1 MTPSEIVR
9 VDFTPDAVR
18 NWVPSHVRSTNWPV
32 VYVLEGAGSPKSA
45 GEVYV
50 GETLSASN
58 RLRQHLDS
66 PQKKHLRTARV
77 VIDERFNKSA
87 CLDLE
92 SYLIRMLAGDGKF
105 EVLNRNDGIID
116 ADYFDR
122 ATYQESFREIFER
135 LRGEGVFTRSIPD
148 IVNDD
153 LFKLSPFKALTAD
166 QASAV
171 EDILEGLFA
180 DLQTGVG
187 NTIVVQG
194 DPGTGKTVIAIFLL
208 KLLRDIAAAV
218 PGEEP
223 DADSMFSEFF
233 VEGYPEVAAG
243 LKLGLVVPQQSLRKS
258 IQKVFRRTPG
268 LSADMVLTPF
278 EVGESSHHFD
288 VLVVD
293 ETHRLN
299 HRANQP
305 SGPQNKKFA
314 DITTSLYG
322 TDDLT
327 KTQLDWIRSKS
338 THQIFLADAA
348 QAVRPADLPASTL
361 NAFVSE
367 ASAAGRLYRLVSQLR
382 VKAGSDYIG
391 YVRAILSPDP
401 LLAPAEP
408 RTFGDY
414 DLRLFDDF
422 GAMRDEIR
430 ARDAQVGLARLVAG
444 YAWEWKSKGD
454 PTGWDIELAGIRMP
468 WNRSQVDWI
477 ASPTSLDEVGS
488 IHTVQGYDLNYA
500 GVIIGKDLRF
510 DPETQRL
517 FIDRSHYF
525 DKKGMENNP
534 KLGIVYTDDDLLR
547 FITNVYAV
555 LLTRGILGTYVY
567 VCDPPLREYLRRY
580 LVSP

>member
-1 MTPSEIVR
+1 MTPSEIFR
-9 VDFTPDAVR
+9 VDFSSEAVR
-18 NWVPSHVRSTNWPV
+18 AWVPTHFRNSNWPV
-32 VYVLEGAGSPKSA
+32 VYVLDAPGSLNSA

-66 PQKKHLRTARV
+66 PLKKHLRTARV
-77 VIDERFNKSA
+77 VIDEKFNKSV

-92 SYLIRMLAGDGKF
+92 SYLIRMLAGDGQYQ
-105 EVLNRNDGIID
+105 VLNRNDGIVE

-122 ATYQESFREIFER
+122 ATYRESFLDVFER
-135 LRGEGVFTRSIPD
+135 LRADGVFTRTVPE
-148 IVNDD
+148 IVNSD
-153 LFKLSPFKALTAD
+153 LFKLSPFKALTVD

-180 DLQTGVG
+180 DLREGVG

-208 KLLRDIAAAV
+208 KLLRDIARAV

-223 DADSMFSEFF
+223 DADSMFSDFF

-243 LKLGLVVPQQSLRKS
+243 LRLGLVVPQQSLRKS
-258 IQKVFRRTPG
+258 IQKVFARTPG
-268 LSADMVLTPF
+268 LSKDMVLTPF
-278 EVGESSHHFD
+278 EVGESSEHFD

-314 DITTSLYG
+314 DITTNLFGS
-322 TDDLT
+322 DDLT
-327 KTQLDWIRSKS
+327 KTQLDWIRAKS
-338 THQIFLADAA
+338 SHQIFLVDAA
-348 QAVRPADLPASTL
+348 QAVRPADLPATTL
-361 NAFVSE
+361 GALVSE
-367 ASAAGRLYRLVSQLR
+367 ATGADRLYRLHSQLR

-391 YVRAILSPDP
+391 YVRAILNPDP
-401 LLAPAEP
+401 LLAPTE
-408 RTFGDY
+408 RREFGEY

-422 GAMRDEIR
+422 ATMRVEIR
-430 ARDAQVGLARLVAG
+430 SRDAEVGLARLVAG
-444 YAWEWKSKGD
+444 YAWKWKSKDD
-454 PTGWDIELAGIRMP
+454 PAGWDIELGGIRMP

-477 ASPTSLDEVGS
+477 ASPTSLDEIGS

-500 GVIIGKDLRF
+500 GVVIGNDLRY
-510 DPETQRL
+510 DPVARRL
-517 FIDRSHYF
+517 LFDRSSYF
-525 DKKGMENNP
+525 DTKGMENNV

-547 FITNVYAV
+547 FSTNIYAV
-555 LLTRGILGTYVY
+555 LMTRGILGTYVY
-567 VCDPPLREYLRRY
+567 VCDPPLREYLKRF
-580 LVSP
+580 LPSA